1 MVKSTWNLVNC
12 FPLLNWWHFIPQL
25 LMVAAKVRTRRRWYD
40 AEAAA
45 VTHRGP
51 AGHLAFFPCA
61 CPLPW
66 CLDMREAT
74 WVHWS

>member
-12 FPLLNWWHFIPQL
+12 FPLLNWQHFIPQL
-25 LMVAAKVRTRRRWYD
+25 LMVAAKVGTRRGQYD
-40 AEAAA
+40 AEAAG

-66 CLDMREAT
+66 CLNMREAT
-74 WVHWS
+74 WVPWS